1 MEGAREGNDKR
12 LKELGTELRSLK
24 VLVGNRVGGGGASP
38 STPSTTGGRT
48 VGGTPVHGPTRSS
61 EDTGST
67 ASTANNS
74 SAPQASA
81 PTPAPTTTTT
91 TPQPSAPQASAPT
104 PTPASS
110 TTPQTNGAPAT
121 SQSSGSTI
129 NQFGKPAAIPAW
141 QMAAANRS
149 SSTGSTPQ
157 PATVENSTDAE
168 DSNEKQEASA
178 S

>member
-81 PTPAPTTTTT
+81 PTPAPTTTT